1 MIDLDNGPEFSSSR
15 RPFMK
20 RLIEFAISQE
30 IAIELV
36 YYPQRKLEL
45 IVDASFPTD
54 ILLAA

>member
-1 MIDLDNGPEFSSSR
+1 
-15 RPFMK
+15 MK